1 MRPLVILADGEF
13 PLHSAP
19 LNQLRDA
26 DYIVCCD
33 GAADRLIAKGIIPDS
48 IVGDMDSLSVDNK
61 VRFASIIHINDCQET
76 NDLTK
81 AFDLALLYNPEK
93 IIILGATGIR
103 EDHSL
108 GNISLLLNYVQKSSI
123 PIEMWTNNG
132 VFYPV
137 LEDRTF
143 FTKKSSQVSVI
154 ALDNDVRIKSEGLKY
169 PLDNVIFDSWWKG
182 TLNECEGDQFS
193 LHFIKR
199 GRILVFITY

>member
-61 VRFASIIHINDCQET
+61 VRFASIIHVNDCQET

-81 AFDLALLYNPEK
+81 AFDFALLHNPEK